1 MRISDWSS
9 DVCSADL
16 GAVSILLAVTVG
28 ATWLAIR
35 SWVLSPL
42 GGLRGAARR
51 VADGDVRARVDVS
64 GPPDMVQLGEDVEA
78 MRQRIVD
85 EPAIVEQA
93 RERLEAQTVDLIR
106 SNEELEKFAYV
117 ASHDLQAPRSEEHTS
132 VLQSLMRISYAVFCL
147 KNKKQ

>member
-85 EPAIVEQA
+85 ELAIVEQA

-106 SNEELEKFAYV
+106 SNEELE
-117 ASHDLQAPRSEEHTS
+117 QRSEEHTS
-132 VLQSLMRISYAVFCL
+132 ELQSLM
-147 KNKKQ
+147 

>member
-85 EPAIVEQA
+85 ELAIVEQA
-93 RERLEAQTVDLIR
+93 RERLEAPTVDPIR
-106 SNEELEKFAYV
+106 SQEGPAQFAAV
-117 ASHDLQAPRSEEHTS
+117 APHT
-132 VLQSLMRISYAVFCL
+132 LPEP
-147 KNKKQ
+147 